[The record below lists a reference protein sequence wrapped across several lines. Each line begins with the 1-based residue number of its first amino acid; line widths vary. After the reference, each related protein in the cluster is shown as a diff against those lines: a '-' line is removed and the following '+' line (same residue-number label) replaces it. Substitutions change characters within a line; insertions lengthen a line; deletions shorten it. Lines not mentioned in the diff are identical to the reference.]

1 MKRPGILVAASKES
15 EVVDVVKPLTSKDRI
30 LQTLK
35 DFGPLSMN
43 KISIIADV
51 RPRTV
56 REHLAECMGRNLIHK
71 AECKQCGSHMTYE
84 IS

>member
-1 MKRPGILVAASKES
+1 MKRPGRLVAASKES
-15 EVVDVVKPLTSKDRI
+15 EVVDEVIPLSTRDRI
-30 LQTLK
+30 LEVLK
-35 DFGPLSMN
+35 QGPRSMIL
-43 KISIIADV
+43 ISILSGV

-71 AECKQCGSHMTYE
+71 SECEQCGSHMTYE

>member
-1 MKRPGILVAASKES
+1 MKRPGRLVVASKQS
-15 EVVDVVKPLTSKDRI
+15 EVVDIVIPLTARERV

-56 REHLAECMGRNLIHK
+56 REHLAECMGRNQIHK

>member
-1 MKRPGILVAASKES
+1 MKRPGTIVKASKVS
-15 EVVDVVKPLTSKDRI
+15 EVFDVPIVLPTRDRV
-30 LQTLK
+30 LLALK
-35 DFGPLSMN
+35 EFGPLSMN
-43 KISIIADV
+43 KISIIAGV

-56 REHLAECMGRNLIHK
+56 REHLAECMGRNIIKK

>member
-1 MKRPGILVAASKES
+1 MKRPGRLVAASKQS
-15 EVVDVVKPLTSKDRI
+15 EVVDIVKPLTTRERV
-30 LQTLK
+30 LQALK

-51 RPRTV
+51 RPRTA
-56 REHLAECMGRNLIHK
+56 REHLAECMGRSLIHK